1 MRCPTHVRPCLTT
14 LILLLLAATALAQP
28 TTPVELWRYQAIED
42 VNAFAT
48 LPDVDGDG
56 RPDVVIE
63 AYDAGASGDH
73 LVLLSGGAS
82 GTPGVIWSV
91 RPSSGVSDGGGDG
104 QECLVV
110 CDDLGSDGF
119 PDVLVSTAW
128 GNRSVHAVDGQTG
141 QVLWTF
147 DSYNEPE
154 SGWIYAVRTVPDRTG
169 DGRPEVIFGTGSD
182 GHRGYLLD
190 GADGSII
197 WRFLGASDAIGYT
210 EALPDMNGDEI
221 ADVLFCGWDNEHRVF
236 CVSGAGS
243 VAGAQIWSRDTGSSN
258 YNATVIDDVTGDGIA
273 EVVVGT
279 WQASNQVVCLDGA
292 DGSTVWTF
300 HNGSY
305 NYIMRLVTTDDV
317 DADGYRDIAVGSWS
331 RGLPVISGRTGE
343 LIWMSYAGTLNGG
356 DFWTV
361 ASVSDLDG
369 DGIGEVAGGSF
380 DGLVYLFAGAD
391 GDTLWTF
398 DTGHR
403 LFAVAG
409 APDLDGNGT
418 DDVLGGTQYLSS
430 GGRAYALQGGDDATA
445 VPELPEAA
453 GLAARNGP
461 VVTLAWSLTS
471 PLPLRGG
478 SPHRRRG
485 WREGRGGVAGTG
497 AGVRHRRTGHPRG
510 AGPTPGRQGGRHID
524 GPADA
529 GAAGARGAGQRRLG
543 LCVHRP
549 GRPGRRCALPRR
561 RGPARRPRG
570 HRARARAHGRGRAA
584 PRAAA
589 GPGGPQPVQPHD
601 RPAAQPRPR
610 RHGHRRH
617 PRRSRPP
624 RRQARAP
631 GHAGRR
637 RCPALDGRRA
647 GWPRSAGGCVR
658 APGQCG
664 WAGLDGQGGA
674 GALARS
680 WSGSA
685 DQGQLLALDPVV
697 GAELDEVGSRGHG
710 PASVVAAVPGPSIR
724 AGGQHRPGL

>member
-1 MRCPTHVRPCLTT
+1 MRHQTYVHAGVL
-14 LILLLLAATALAQP
+14 LLALLLAAAALAQP
-28 TTPVELWRYQAIED
+28 DTPVELWRYQAIED
-42 VNAFAT
+42 LNAFAT

-56 RPDVVIE
+56 HPDVVIE

-73 LVLLSGGAS
+73 LALLSGGAS

-104 QECLVV
+104 QEYLVT
-110 CDDLGSDGF
+110 CDDLGGDGF

-128 GNRSVHAVDGQTG
+128 GNRSVHAVDGLTG

-147 DSYNEPE
+147 DSYHEPE

-169 DGRPEVIFGTGSD
+169 DGRPEVVFGTGSD

-305 NYIMRLVTTDDV
+305 NYIMRLVTCDDV
-317 DADGYRDIAVGSWS
+317 DGDGYRDLAVGSWS

-369 DGIGEVAGGSF
+369 DGVGEVAGGSF

-391 GDTLWTF
+391 GDTLWAF

-453 GLAARNGP
+453 GHAVRTGP
-461 VVTLAWSLTS
+461 AVALAWNLTS
-471 PLPLRGG
+471 PYPCVVDRLTGDEDGVKAAAASRELALAFATGGLDTREVLAQRRADKAAAASTVRLTPVPLAPEAQANGEWGYAFTDQDAPGADVRYRVAVVLPDGREATVLELAPTGEAVPPPVLRQVQVV
-478 SPHRRRG
+478 PN
-485 WREGRGGVAGTG
+485 
-497 AGVRHRRTGHPRG
+497 PFN
-510 AGPTPGRQGGRHID
+510 PTTDLRLSLDR
-524 GPADA
+524 
-529 GAAGARGAGQRRLG
+529 AATVTVGIHDARGHLVGRLG
-543 LCVHRP
+543 P
-549 GRPGRRCALPRR
+549 QAMPAGDGALRWT
-561 RGPARRPRG
+561 GVG
-570 HRARARAHGRGRAA
+570 
-584 PRAAA
+584 
-589 GPGGPQPVQPHD
+589 
-601 RPAAQPRPR
+601 
-610 RHGHRRH
+610 
-617 PRRSRPP
+617 
-624 RRQARAP
+624 
-631 GHAGRR
+631 
-637 RCPALDGRRA
+637 LDGRDLPA
-647 GWPRSAGGCVR
+647 GVYVLRVSAGGQAWTVKAALVR
-658 APGQCG
+658 
-664 WAGLDGQGGA
+664 
-674 GALARS
+674 
-680 WSGSA
+680 
-685 DQGQLLALDPVV
+685 
-697 GAELDEVGSRGHG
+697 
-710 PASVVAAVPGPSIR
+710 
-724 AGGQHRPGL
+724 